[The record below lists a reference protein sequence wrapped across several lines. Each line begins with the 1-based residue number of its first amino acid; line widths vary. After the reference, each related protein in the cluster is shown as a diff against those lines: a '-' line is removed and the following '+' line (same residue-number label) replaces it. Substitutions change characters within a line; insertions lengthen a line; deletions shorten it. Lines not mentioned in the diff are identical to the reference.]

1 MSESSIAAADQA
13 VYSALAASRAASIS
27 ASGQALIDR
36 LLFLKSLSRQIE
48 HDQLQTVAQLD
59 SDGVFAER
67 GMRTRTSNS

>member
-1 MSESSIAAADQA
+1 
-13 VYSALAASRAASIS
+13 LAQFRVATSS
-27 ASGQALIDR
+27 ASDQNLIDR